1 MINVVTI
8 ALQPTFAFGNPVVVP
23 SGPVQLGFASLERQY
38 DVMPDGRGL
47 IAAVDVGRSEPA
59 APVVSQL
66 QVVLNWTEELKRLAP
81 AK

>member
-1 MINVVTI
+1 V
-8 ALQPTFAFGNPVVVP
+8 A
-23 SGPVQLGFASLERQY
+23 SGPLRLGFTRLERQH

-47 IAAVDVGRSEPA
+47 IAAVDVGQSEA
-59 APVVSQL
+59 TAPVVSQL